1 MFFPRAD
8 WREGLQNFVTP
19 VRGAQGGPRV
29 RILKDTDENRS
40 HHLVIMPRFDR

>member
-19 VRGAQGGPRV
+19 VRRPLGGPKV
-29 RILKDTDENRS
+29 SIL
-40 HHLVIMPRFDR
+40 